1 MASTKQTIAEVE
13 ANLLESMG
21 QRAQHREHSLSPVPH
36 PRDFGRRPVRGF
48 GKVAVDQ
55 VMPDPEQPRTEFS
68 SEAVDRLA
76 ASIRDKGQLSPI
88 RVRWSDEHRKWI
100 IVAGE
105 RRWRAT
111 CAAGLE
117 TIECFFHEGELSDSE
132 ILEQQ
137 LIENLLREE
146 LNPMEEARAYARLME
161 VNGWN
166 GKQVAEA
173 LHIPTSKVSRCL
185 AMLKLPK
192 EVQQLVAE
200 SKVSARSAYE
210 LSKIT
215 DVDRVTRLAQ
225 QACEGKLTH
234 EQAAAVAKQAGR
246 RSKPRPRGHKLTFTS
261 DLPWQVV
268 VTSKA
273 GRNYHEVEQAL
284 EEALAEVRHRIRN
297 NVQLL

>member
-1 MASTKQTIAEVE
+1 LE
-13 ANLLESMG
+13 A
-21 QRAQHREHSLSPVPH
+21 
-36 PRDFGRRPVRGF
+36 
-48 GKVAVDQ
+48 
-55 VMPDPEQPRTEFS
+55 
-68 SEAVDRLA
+68 
-76 ASIRDKGQLSPI
+76 
-88 RVRWSDEHRKWI
+88 
-100 IVAGE
+100 
-105 RRWRAT
+105 
-111 CAAGLE
+111 
-117 TIECFFHEGELSDSE
+117 IECFFHEGTLSDSE

-215 DVDRVTRLAQ
+215 DVDRLTRLAEL
-225 QACEGKLTH
+225 AYEGKLTH
-234 EQAAAVAKQAGR
+234 EQAAAVS
-246 RSKPRPRGHKLTFTS
+246 RS
-261 DLPWQVV
+261 
-268 VTSKA
+268 
-273 GRNYHEVEQAL
+273 
-284 EEALAEVRHRIRN
+284 
-297 NVQLL
+297 